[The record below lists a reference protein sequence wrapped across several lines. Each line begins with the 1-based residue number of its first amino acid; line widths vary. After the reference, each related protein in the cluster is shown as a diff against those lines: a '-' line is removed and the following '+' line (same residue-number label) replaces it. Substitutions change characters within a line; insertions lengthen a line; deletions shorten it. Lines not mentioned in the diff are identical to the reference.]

1 MVGINMPNVKITAID
16 PGKNG
21 GVAIYTPGMVT
32 AARILSDMFMVELL
46 RHCSNHIVVIEDVG
60 YHVKGNNAQASAT
73 FARHV
78 GWLLGAAAALEIGVS
93 IVTPKTWQA
102 ALLGKAKHETKAHR
116 KNAIKARVQS
126 LYPHIKVTLATA
138 DALGILTWAL
148 AEYGDRNDR

>member
-1 MVGINMPNVKITAID
+1 MAKVNIIAVD
-16 PGKNG
+16 PGAKG
-21 GVAIYTPGMVT
+21 GVAMSVKGMVT
-32 AARILSDMFMVELL
+32 AAPLVSEHLTLDILRKC
-46 RHCSNHIVVIEDVG
+46 RHYKMVIEDVG
-60 YHVKGNNAQASAT
+60 YHIKGNNAQASAT